1 MEIQDLP
8 PREREVVDALLVL
21 GPATA
26 RSIRDQLDDPPTDSA
41 VRSMLR
47 RLEEKGVLRHSE
59 EGASYLY
66 RLAVPKAD
74 IQRTALQRLVRT
86 LFGGSPTRTVAALL
100 DSDLFDITEEDV
112 ARIEEMTARAREGT
126 E

>member
-1 MEIQDLP
+1 MDIQDLP

-21 GPATA
+21 GSATA
-26 RSIRDQLDDPPTDSA
+26 RAIRDQLHEPPTDSA

-47 RLEEKGVLRHSE
+47 RLEAKGIVTHEE
-59 EGASYLY
+59 EGVSYLY
-66 RLAVPKAD
+66 RLAVPRAD
-74 IQRTALQRLVRT
+74 IQRHALQRLVRT

-100 DSDLFDITEEDV
+100 DSNVFDITAEEV
-112 ARIEEMTARAREGT
+112 ARIEELISRARTVT

>member
-26 RSIRDQLDDPPTDSA
+26 RAIRDQLDDPLTDSA

-47 RLEEKGVLRHSE
+47 RLEEKGFLTHSE
-59 EGASYLY
+59 EGVSYLY

-74 IQRTALQRLVRT
+74 IQRTALQRLVRI

-112 ARIEEMTARAREGT
+112 ARIEEMTARAREGAK
-126 E
+126 